1 MCFVGPVC
9 LALGA
14 AALPVTH
21 YENDA
26 AITLHTHTHMYLHTN
41 AENIRAHER
50 CETLCFLEYIEHM
63 GY

>member
-50 CETLCFLEYIEHM
+50 CETLCFLE
-63 GY
+63 